1 MLASVFVS
9 FAFGL
14 RARSLGV
21 ISFPLFDL
29 LLQFVVVLWV
39 FLHCLLCILV
49 YLCCLFFSVVVY
61 LYMCFCF
68 VFLFFFS
75 FCYLCALVCTCLVVG
90 ALVCLSFCL

>member
-29 LLQFVVVLWV
+29 LLQFVVVL
-39 FLHCLLCILV
+39 C
-49 YLCCLFFSVVVY
+49 
-61 LYMCFCF
+61 
-68 VFLFFFS
+68 FLFCIVYCAFWFICVVCFFLLWFIYICVSVLSFFS
-75 FCYLCALVCTCLVVG
+75 FFLSVTSVPWFVLV
-90 ALVCLSFCL
+90 